1 MFEDVVHHKNFY
13 CRCDEGIGFFAYCE
27 TDGLIY
33 AISNDAIGSYMRENI
48 TLPQLA
54 SKLSQEYLLNK
65 STAGLTQLLP
75 DASSWA
81 GPPQEKLRRPLTINW
96 LISKRCT
103 HRCLYCY
110 ASDIIDNELIADD
123 ISVKEVAENILNLKP
138 LNVVLSG
145 GEPFLSSNLSEA
157 IDCLAG
163 KTGII
168 IDTNG
173 FCFDQIRKLL
183 PIIKKNKIHVRVS
196 VDSLRTKCQLKVRP
210 LRVGLSAEE
219 AFSSVINTICLLLKH
234 KVNFTIHT
242 VLTKENANDLIGMG
256 DKLWKLGIQNWRIFE
271 LQIYNSAVKDK
282 LAFSDVDDK
291 ISRKNKYFINRVM
304 QRAKNYWT
312 NLRLNY
318 TAANGDNNNVVL
330 VLPDGSFCTEG
341 KHGAGKRIIDPNL
354 PKSPNIESFRGF
366 SWGQHFERYIG

>member
-1 MFEDVVHHKNFY
+1 M
-13 CRCDEGIGFFAYCE
+13 
-27 TDGLIY
+27 
-33 AISNDAIGSYMRENI
+33 
-48 TLPQLA
+48 
-54 SKLSQEYLLNK
+54 
-65 STAGLTQLLP
+65 
-75 DASSWA
+75 
-81 GPPQEKLRRPLTINW
+81 
-96 LISKRCT
+96 
-103 HRCLYCY
+103 
-110 ASDIIDNELIADD
+110 
-123 ISVKEVAENILNLKP
+123 
-138 LNVVLSG
+138 
-145 GEPFLSSNLSEA
+145 
-157 IDCLAG
+157 
-163 KTGII
+163 
-168 IDTNG
+168 
-173 FCFDQIRKLL
+173 
-183 PIIKKNKIHVRVS
+183 
-196 VDSLRTKCQLKVRP
+196 DSLRTKCQLKVRP

-234 KVNFTIHT
+234 KVNLTIHT

-271 LQIYNSAVKDK
+271 LQICNSTVKDK

-304 QRAKNYWT
+304 QRAKNYWI
-312 NLRLNY
+312 NLRINY